1 MSKMSKKSRGE
12 DMNKKENY
20 IKLSI
25 YRLHDIRVLLARLF
39 WDHKEIIE
47 DIKLLLFY
55 IYEDW
60 NKVKETIEIWRD
72 IEDKLGVKNK

>member
-1 MSKMSKKSRGE
+1 
-12 DMNKKENY
+12 MNKKEKY

-25 YRLHDIRVLLARLF
+25 NRLHDIRVLLARVF

-47 DIKLLLFY
+47 DIELLLFY

-60 NKVKETIEIWRD
+60 NKVEETIEIWRD
-72 IEDKLGVKNK
+72 VEDKLGAKNE